1 MRKIVV
7 ILLLAVLTPVV
18 AGCQNSSGASPQ
30 PQSQAVVNEQVTT
43 PVRNQLIAAA
53 AKINGNVPVTQYAG
67 LEPGRTYYAFDPATK
82 TYWAGAGL
90 VPRSDSAAAAV
101 SVQDNGS
108 YNLFRRT
115 VGGSWTADDVGL
127 AGVGGT
133 RCPIEPPATILR
145 LWAWPTNTC
154 HPA

>member
-1 MRKIVV
+1 MI
-7 ILLLAVLTPVV
+7 ILLAVLTPAL
-18 AGCQNSSGASPQ
+18 AGCQTAAQNSSGTSTQ
-30 PQSQAVVNEQVTT
+30 PQSQTAVNEQMRT
-43 PVRNQLIAAA
+43 PLRNQLIAAA

-67 LEPGRTYYAFDPATK
+67 LEPGRTYYAYDPATK

-90 VPRSDSAAAAV
+90 VPRSDSTAAAV

-115 VGGSWTADDVGL
+115 VGGSWTAYDVGL

>member
-7 ILLLAVLTPVV
+7 ILLLAALTPVL
-18 AGCQNSSGASPQ
+18 AGCQNSSGASTQ
-30 PQSQAVVNEQVTT
+30 PQSQTAVNEKVTT
-43 PVRNQLIAAA
+43 PLRNQLIAAA
-53 AKINGNVPVTQYAG
+53 AKINGNVPVAQYAG

-90 VPRSDSAAAAV
+90 VPHSDSTAAAV

-115 VGGSWTADDVGL
+115 VGGSWTAYDVGL

-133 RCPIEPPATILR
+133 RCPVEPPATILR